1 MRVGRLAGDSAE
13 AASGDSPVD
22 PVTGR
27 PVEAQQPWLHC
38 VGRAVTAGPLTVAAA
53 ESIRNGLRSPT
64 DNVTVA
70 LPAEAAA
77 LLCVEAAQLDADRL
91 FRRAREL
98 RDDLDEA
105 GIAGREAERRE
116 RRALRFRRLPD
127 GMARLVREMDP
138 ETSAAVGDL
147 YDRATS
153 PRRGGP
159 RFVAADAATEQKR
172 ILDDD
177 RTTEQ
182 RASGV
187 FVQLLRQGS
196 DADSSRLL
204 SSGAPIP
211 RVLVTAAAL
220 TAGEGHGRFE
230 GQVDAV
236 SIETV
241 ERTVCEG
248 STTVV
253 RLDGDFQ
260 PLDVGREQRLFT
272 RAQRIALAVRDGG
285 CMAGGWD
292 RAPSWCECHHIDHWA
307 RDEGKTDVADGILLR
322 RHHHLLLHNAHWKIV
337 RHEARY
343 WLIPPPD
350 IDQGRVPI
358 EMHSKSAA
366 LRDLRAEQGR
376 AAAG

>member
-1 MRVGRLAGDSAE
+1 MSSNDSLAAMEAVIQAQSAVSLEVGDYRALTDSQLLELTWLSATQQRLANALSAVLAGEVARRSVPVLGKDGLAQRTGHRTPEELVRATRGSTARDAATAVRVGRLAGDSAE

-27 PVEAQQPWLHC
+27 PVETQQPWMHC

-230 GQVDAV
+230 GQVDAA
-236 SIETV
+236 STETV
-241 ERTVCEG
+241 ERAVCEG
-248 STTVV
+248 TTTVV
-253 RLDGDFQ
+253 RPTAISSRSTSDASSDSSC
-260 PLDVGREQRLFT
+260 
-272 RAQRIALAVRDGG
+272 VRSGS
-285 CMAGGWD
+285 
-292 RAPSWCECHHIDHWA
+292 RS
-307 RDEGKTDVADGILLR
+307 
-322 RHHHLLLHNAHWKIV
+322 
-337 RHEARY
+337 
-343 WLIPPPD
+343 
-350 IDQGRVPI
+350 Q
-358 EMHSKSAA
+358 
-366 LRDLRAEQGR
+366 
-376 AAAG
+376 